1 MTHDPSR
8 TRREARIVRDERHDE
23 GEPAPPVPGSR
34 FSLTRAARTRPN
46 PGPWAMTEQRMERLR
61 ILVVDD
67 HEVVRLGVR
76 ALLESHP
83 GWQVCAEATDGR
95 DAVEKAT
102 SLSPDVVILGLE
114 MPGLNGID
122 ATRQI
127 RQRSPGTEV
136 LVLTADVSGQRAR
149 EALEAGALGYLL
161 KSDAARDIAHA
172 VGLVAQHKSYVSSS
186 IADAIS
192 DSALSPPPPHKR
204 PDRVGALT
212 GREREIVQLL
222 AEGKTAKE
230 VASILSIS
238 RKTVETHRANVARKL
253 HLRGLCDLIRYA
265 IRNGLTKV

>member
-1 MTHDPSR
+1 
-8 TRREARIVRDERHDE
+8 
-23 GEPAPPVPGSR
+23 
-34 FSLTRAARTRPN
+34 
-46 PGPWAMTEQRMERLR
+46 MTEQRMERLR

-83 GWQVCAEATDGR
+83 GWQVCAEAIDGR

-136 LVLTADVSGQRAR
+136 LVLTADVSELRAR
-149 EALEAGALGYLL
+149 EALEAGARGYLL
-161 KSDAARDIAHA
+161 KSDAARDIANA
-172 VGLVAQHKSYVSSS
+172 VGLVAQHKPYVSSS
-186 IADAIS
+186 IAEAIS
-192 DSALSPPPPHKR
+192 DSALPPPPPHNR
-204 PDRVGALT
+204 PARVGALT

-253 HLRGLCDLIRYA
+253 QLRGLCDLIR
-265 IRNGLTKV
+265 

>member
-1 MTHDPSR
+1 
-8 TRREARIVRDERHDE
+8 
-23 GEPAPPVPGSR
+23 
-34 FSLTRAARTRPN
+34 
-46 PGPWAMTEQRMERLR
+46 MTEQRMERLR

-83 GWQVCAEATDGR
+83 GWQVCAEAIDGR

-136 LVLTADVSGQRAR
+136 LVLTADVSELRAR
-149 EALEAGALGYLL
+149 EALEAGARGYLL
-161 KSDAARDIAHA
+161 KSDAARDIANA
-172 VGLVAQHKSYVSSS
+172 VRTVAQHKPYFTSS
-186 IADAIS
+186 IAEMAPAAD
-192 DSALSPPPPHKR
+192 LQPSPHGR
-204 PDRVGALT
+204 PSRVGLLT

-230 VASILSIS
+230 VAGILAIS

-253 HLRGLCDLIRYA
+253 HLRSLGDLIRYA